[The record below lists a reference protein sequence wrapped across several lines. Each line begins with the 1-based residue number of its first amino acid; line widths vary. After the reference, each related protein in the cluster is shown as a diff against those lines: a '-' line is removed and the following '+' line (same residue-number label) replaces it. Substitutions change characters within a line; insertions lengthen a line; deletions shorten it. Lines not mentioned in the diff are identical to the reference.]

1 MWGETDSSKENG
13 EPHYPVFTCCET
25 SKNSRYNMP
34 LQVGTTKNP
43 ARTYLALEYPRK
55 CVRVCSSKNIPA
67 CTCLGIYQK
76 QRRMGLNT
84 KHIGFRIILR
94 RNAIQEYLVMSKIF
108 YFFACFEAWTML
120 LKICPTTGVSLWCAE
135 VTFEI
140 FCPHQSPVTTRAEVT
155 RGRAEQHLTNRA
167 EQSKP
172 REAQPCCQPGSTI
185 CTPNANS
192 EYNEC

>member
-1 MWGETDSSKENG
+1 
-13 EPHYPVFTCCET
+13 
-25 SKNSRYNMP
+25 MP

-120 LKICPTTGVSLWCAE
+120 LSGMKICPTTGVSLWCAE

-155 RGRAEQHLTNRA
+155 RGRAEQSRGRCNKWQSRA
-167 EQSKP
+167 SQERPSHAVNQD
-172 REAQPCCQPGSTI
+172 QPSVLPMPTLSTMSASAADADW
-185 CTPNANS
+185 C
-192 EYNEC
+192 